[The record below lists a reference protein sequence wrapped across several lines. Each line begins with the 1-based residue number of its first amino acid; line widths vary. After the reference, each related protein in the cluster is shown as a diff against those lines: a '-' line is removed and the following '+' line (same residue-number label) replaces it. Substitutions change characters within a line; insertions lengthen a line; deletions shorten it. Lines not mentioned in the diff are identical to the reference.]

1 MYNQNDIEKLFDFY
15 DKNDKTKMICL
26 DINLMCFNVYREFCH
41 TVQLLVINPECSKQ
55 WTTHKTILHSIINFF
70 H

>member
-26 DINLMCFNVYREFCH
+26 DINLMCFNFTENCPYILSYC
-41 TVQLLVINPECSKQ
+41 
-55 WTTHKTILHSIINFF
+55 TITCYKLGM
-70 H
+70 

>member
-55 WTTHKTILHSIINFF
+55 
-70 H
+70 

>member
-26 DINLMCFNVYREFCH
+26 DINLMYFNVYREFCH
-41 TVQLLVINPECSKQ
+41 TVQLLVINQECSKQ
-55 WTTHKTILHSIINFF
+55 
-70 H
+70 

>member
-26 DINLMCFNVYREFCH
+26 DINLMCFNVYRELSLYF
-41 TVQLLVINPECSKQ
+41 VILYNYLL
-55 WTTHKTILHSIINFF
+55 
-70 H
+70 